1 MQENQ
6 LSARQAEVKELSNAR
21 SEVERLEQEVS
32 QTRILLRDAQ
42 EQLHRK
48 LSSSEQHG
56 HESPSAYSVG
66 GSDDA
71 GAGRRR
77 PLAAAAG
84 PSHPEVVVTSPAG
97 SDRQHQAVAQKKPGG
112 STSTAAEMLFA
123 ALDADGD
130 GYISRREMTEGLASA
145 GTAQSSSTRGAG
157 GSTAARSP
165 VAGGLGAD
173 ERSVLRGAAVGDS
186 ATQWCARK
194 PVY

>member
-1 MQENQ
+1 M
-6 LSARQAEVKELSNAR
+6 SARQAEVKELSNAR

-97 SDRQHQAVAQKKPGG
+97 ADRQHQAVAQKPGG
-112 STSTAAEMLFA
+112 STAAEMLFA

-130 GYISRREMTEGLASA
+130 GYISRREMTEGLISA
-145 GTAQSSSTRGAG
+145 GTAQSSSIRGAG
-157 GSTAARSP
+157 GSTAAQSP